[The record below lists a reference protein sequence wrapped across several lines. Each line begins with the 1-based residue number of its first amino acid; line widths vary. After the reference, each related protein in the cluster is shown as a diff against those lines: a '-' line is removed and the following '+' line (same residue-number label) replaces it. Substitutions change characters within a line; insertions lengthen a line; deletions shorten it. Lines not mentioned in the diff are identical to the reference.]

1 MQRRHE
7 ECTTAISTKAK
18 KESEGPS
25 YFHLFK
31 NTNSHITI
39 LAQKQTLTC
48 DEIVVK
54 DSQVTGFKV
63 PDTRPSNLH
72 VTKSNLTKI

>member
-1 MQRRHE
+1 VARWMQRRHE

-39 LAQKQTLTC
+39 LTQKQNLNC
-48 DEIVVK
+48 DEIVVE
-54 DSQVTGFKV
+54 DSQ
-63 PDTRPSNLH
+63 DTFYVS
-72 VTKSNLTKI
+72 